1 MMTKFNLSLLTIA
14 VAMALAGFSTVRPL
28 GETNIREEATVS
40 EAINKSFAKVPA
52 PAQPPV
58 TVALYGFKDMT
69 GQRKPSNTLSLF
81 STAVTQGAEAYLIKS
96 LQEVGNRQW
105 FTVVERVG
113 LDNLLKERQMIKQTR
128 EIYDG
133 ANAKMLPPLQMA
145 GVILEGGI
153 IDYNS
158 NTLTGGT
165 GARIFGIG
173 AQTAYTQDV
182 VVISLRLVS
191 VQTGE
196 VLTTVTVEKNLLS
209 TADGATA
216 LKFFNQAT
224 QAFEFDS
231 SQTFNEPGNYALRSA
246 IETGVIELIRKGE
259 TQGLWKYK
267 EKSNELVQPQAPKA
281 PATSPAPTAP
291 APQSDVGQSAGG
303 NKAESKALEIKQE
316 PKPEVKE
323 EKVDAK
329 PVSQVVPTDSK
340 PGESLQAQ
348 AAARDIT
355 VGSKITLTAPVKLRA
370 SPGVDNLVTSI
381 LPTGTKLTIVDK
393 SKGGNWL
400 AVAEEGQPAWGW
412 VPKKAFENN
421 YKG

>member
-1 MMTKFNLSLLTIA
+1 MKAIKLSLITLA
-14 VAMALAGFSTVRPL
+14 VVSMIGCSTVRPL
-28 GETNIREEATVS
+28 GNTKNNEEATVS
-40 EAINKSFAKVPA
+40 NTINKSFANVPA
-52 PAQPPV
+52 PAGPAV
-58 TVALYGFKDMT
+58 TVAVYGFKDLT
-69 GQRKPSNTLSLF
+69 GQRKPSSTLSLF
-81 STAVTQGAEAYLIKS
+81 STAVTQGAEAYLMKS

-128 EIYDG
+128 EIYEG
-133 ANAKMLPPLQMA
+133 TNAKPLPPLQMA

-246 IETGVIELIRKGE
+246 IETAVIELINKGE
-259 TQGLWKYK
+259 RNGLWKFK
-267 EKSNELVQPQAPKA
+267 EKSNELVQTQTPSKDTAQA
-281 PATSPAPTAP
+281 TPAPSQPNSRKDIGTEKTPISGAVDGTGITI
-291 APQSDVGQSAGG
+291 QSG
-303 NKAESKALEIKQE
+303 N
-316 PKPEVKE
+316 
-323 EKVDAK
+323 
-329 PVSQVVPTDSK
+329 
-340 PGESLQAQ
+340 
-348 AAARDIT
+348 
-355 VGSKITLTAPVKLRA
+355 
-370 SPGVDNLVTSI
+370 
-381 LPTGTKLTIVDK
+381 
-393 SKGGNWL
+393 
-400 AVAEEGQPAWGW
+400 
-412 VPKKAFENN
+412 
-421 YKG
+421 

>member
-1 MMTKFNLSLLTIA
+1 
-14 VAMALAGFSTVRPL
+14 MALSGCSTIRPW
-28 GETNIREEATVS
+28 GSTQIKEEAKVTDT
-40 EAINKSFAKVPA
+40 INKSFTNVPS
-52 PAQPPV
+52 PAGPAV
-58 TVALYGFKDMT
+58 TVAVYGFKDLT
-69 GQRKPSNTLSLF
+69 GQRKPSTTLSLF
-81 STAVTQGAEAYLIKS
+81 STAVTQGAEAYLMKS

-128 EIYDG
+128 EIYEG
-133 ANAKMLPPLQMA
+133 ANAKPLPPLQMA

-165 GARIFGIG
+165 GARWLGIG
-173 AQTAYTQDV
+173 TSTAYTQDV

-246 IETGVIELIRKGE
+246 IETAVIELIKKGE
-259 TQGLWKYK
+259 RGGLWQFK
-267 EKSNELVQPQAPKA
+267 ETSNELVQKEAPREGAPKVA
-281 PATSPAPTAP
+281 PATS
-291 APQSDVGQSAGG
+291 QSDIGKR
-303 NKAESKALEIKQE
+303 NE
-316 PKPEVKE
+316 
-323 EKVDAK
+323 
-329 PVSQVVPTDSK
+329 
-340 PGESLQAQ
+340 
-348 AAARDIT
+348 
-355 VGSKITLTAPVKLRA
+355 GSKETGGQT
-370 SPGVDNLVTSI
+370 G
-381 LPTGTKLTIVDK
+381 LPF
-393 SKGGNWL
+393 WR
-400 AVAEEGQPAWGW
+400 
-412 VPKKAFENN
+412 
-421 YKG
+421 

>member
-1 MMTKFNLSLLTIA
+1 MKLLKLSLITIA
-14 VAMALAGFSTVRPL
+14 VATMVGCSTVRPL
-28 GETNIREEATVS
+28 GDTKINEEATVS
-40 EAINKSFAKVPA
+40 NTINKSFANVPA
-52 PAQPPV
+52 PAGPAV
-58 TVALYGFKDMT
+58 TVAVYGFKDLT
-69 GQRKPSNTLSLF
+69 GQRKPSTTLSLF
-81 STAVTQGAEAYLIKS
+81 STAVTQGAEAYLMKS

-128 EIYDG
+128 EIYEG

-246 IETGVIELIRKGE
+246 IETAVIELINKGE
-259 TQGLWKYK
+259 RNGLWKFK
-267 EKSNELVQPQAPKA
+267 EKSDELVQTQAPAKDA
-281 PATSPAPTAP
+281 AQATPAPSQP
-291 APQSDVGQSAGG
+291 DSRKDNG
-303 NKAESKALEIKQE
+303 AEKT
-316 PKPEVKE
+316 
-323 EKVDAK
+323 
-329 PVSQVVPTDSK
+329 PVSGAVS
-340 PGESLQAQ
+340 S
-348 AAARDIT
+348 
-355 VGSKITLTAPVKLRA
+355 
-370 SPGVDNLVTSI
+370 N
-381 LPTGTKLTIVDK
+381 
-393 SKGGNWL
+393 GNPIRS
-400 AVAEEGQPAWGW
+400 G
-412 VPKKAFENN
+412 N
-421 YKG
+421 

>member
-1 MMTKFNLSLLTIA
+1 MKAIKLSLITLAI
-14 VAMALAGFSTVRPL
+14 VALAGCSTVRPW
-28 GETNIREEATVS
+28 GSTKIKEEATVS
-40 EAINKSFAKVPA
+40 ETINKSFSAVPA
-52 PAQPPV
+52 PAGPAV
-58 TVALYGFKDMT
+58 TVAVYGFKDLT
-69 GQRKPSNTLSLF
+69 GQRKPSSTLSLF
-81 STAVTQGAEAYLIKS
+81 STAVTQGAEAYLMKS

-128 EIYDG
+128 EIYEG
-133 ANAKMLPPLQMA
+133 ASAKPLPPLQMA

-165 GARIFGIG
+165 GARWLGIG
-173 AQTAYTQDV
+173 TSTAYTQDV

-246 IETGVIELIRKGE
+246 IETAVIELIKKGE
-259 TQGLWKYK
+259 RGGLWQFK
-267 EKSNELVQPQAPKA
+267 EKSNELVQAQTKTKDAAKTASSPQ
-281 PATSPAPTAP
+281 
-291 APQSDVGQSAGG
+291 QSDSGKSV
-303 NKAESKALEIKQE
+303 E
-316 PKPEVKE
+316 
-323 EKVDAK
+323 
-329 PVSQVVPTDSK
+329 
-340 PGESLQAQ
+340 
-348 AAARDIT
+348 
-355 VGSKITLTAPVKLRA
+355 GSKEK
-370 SPGVDNLVTSI
+370 SI
-381 LPTGTKLTIVDK
+381 WTRIQFWK
-393 SKGGNWL
+393 
-400 AVAEEGQPAWGW
+400 
-412 VPKKAFENN
+412 
-421 YKG
+421 

>member
-1 MMTKFNLSLLTIA
+1 MKAIKLSLITLA
-14 VAMALAGFSTVRPL
+14 VVALAGCSTVRPF
-28 GETNIREEATVS
+28 GSTQIKEEAKVS
-40 EAINKSFAKVPA
+40 ETINKSFSNIPSPA
-52 PAQPPV
+52 GPAI
-58 TVALYGFKDMT
+58 TVAVYGFKDLT
-69 GQRKPSNTLSLF
+69 GQRKPSSTLSLF

-133 ANAKMLPPLQMA
+133 PNAKMLPPLQMA

-165 GARIFGIG
+165 GARWLGIG

-224 QAFEFDS
+224 RAFEFDS

-246 IETGVIELIRKGE
+246 IETAVIELINKGE
-259 TQGLWKYK
+259 RQNLWKFK
-267 EKSNELVQPQAPKA
+267 EKPNELVQKETPREGAAK
-281 PATSPAPTAP
+281 TASTP
-291 APQSDVGQSAGG
+291 LQSNIG
-303 NKAESKALEIKQE
+303 K
-316 PKPEVKE
+316 
-323 EKVDAK
+323 
-329 PVSQVVPTDSK
+329 
-340 PGESLQAQ
+340 
-348 AAARDIT
+348 RDE
-355 VGSKITLTAPVKLRA
+355 GSK
-370 SPGVDNLVTSI
+370 GTSSWNATDGSGNRI
-381 LPTGTKLTIVDK
+381 QSTK
-393 SKGGNWL
+393 
-400 AVAEEGQPAWGW
+400 
-412 VPKKAFENN
+412 
-421 YKG
+421 

>member
-1 MMTKFNLSLLTIA
+1 MKKFKLSIITL
-14 VAMALAGFSTVRPL
+14 AMISLAGCSTIRPL
-28 GETNIREEATVS
+28 GSMDIKEEATVS
-40 EAINKSFAKVPA
+40 EVINKSFNNVPA
-52 PAQPPV
+52 PSGPPV
-58 TVALYGFKDMT
+58 TVAVYGFKDLT
-69 GQRKPSNTLSLF
+69 GQRKPSQTLSLF

-128 EIYDG
+128 EIYEG

-165 GARIFGIG
+165 GARFLGIG
-173 AQTAYTQDV
+173 PYTRYMQDL

-209 TADGATA
+209 TDDGITA

-224 QAFEFDS
+224 KAFEFDS

-246 IETGVIELIRKGE
+246 IETAVIELIRKGE
-259 TQGLWKYK
+259 RQNLWKFK
-267 EKSNELVQPQAPKA
+267 EK
-281 PATSPAPTAP
+281 
-291 APQSDVGQSAGG
+291 
-303 NKAESKALEIKQE
+303 
-316 PKPEVKE
+316 
-323 EKVDAK
+323 
-329 PVSQVVPTDSK
+329 
-340 PGESLQAQ
+340 
-348 AAARDIT
+348 
-355 VGSKITLTAPVKLRA
+355 
-370 SPGVDNLVTSI
+370 
-381 LPTGTKLTIVDK
+381 
-393 SKGGNWL
+393 
-400 AVAEEGQPAWGW
+400 
-412 VPKKAFENN
+412 
-421 YKG
+421 

>member
-1 MMTKFNLSLLTIA
+1 MKAIKLSLITLA
-14 VAMALAGFSTVRPL
+14 VVALAGCSTVRPF
-28 GETNIREEATVS
+28 GSTQIKEEAKVS
-40 EAINKSFAKVPA
+40 ETINKSFSNIPA
-52 PAQPPV
+52 PAGPAV
-58 TVALYGFKDMT
+58 TVAVYGFKDLT
-69 GQRKPSNTLSLF
+69 GQRKPSSTLSLF
-81 STAVTQGAEAYLIKS
+81 STAVTQGAEAYLMKS

-165 GARIFGIG
+165 GARWLGIG

-224 QAFEFDS
+224 RAFEFDS

-246 IETGVIELIRKGE
+246 IETAVIELINKGE
-259 TQGLWKYK
+259 RQNLWKFK
-267 EKSNELVQPQAPKA
+267 EKPNELVQKETPREGAAKA
-281 PATSPAPTAP
+281 SSASL
-291 APQSDVGQSAGG
+291 QSNSREAVGT
-303 NKAESKALEIKQE
+303 
-316 PKPEVKE
+316 
-323 EKVDAK
+323 
-329 PVSQVVPTDSK
+329 SQVVTNAVDGSGK
-340 PGESLQAQ
+340 PINS
-348 AAARDIT
+348 
-355 VGSKITLTAPVKLRA
+355 
-370 SPGVDNLVTSI
+370 
-381 LPTGTKLTIVDK
+381 TK
-393 SKGGNWL
+393 
-400 AVAEEGQPAWGW
+400 
-412 VPKKAFENN
+412 
-421 YKG
+421 

>member
-1 MMTKFNLSLLTIA
+1 M
-14 VAMALAGFSTVRPL
+14 
-28 GETNIREEATVS
+28 
-40 EAINKSFAKVPA
+40 
-52 PAQPPV
+52 
-58 TVALYGFKDMT
+58 
-69 GQRKPSNTLSLF
+69 
-81 STAVTQGAEAYLIKS
+81 KS

-128 EIYDG
+128 EIYEG
-133 ANAKMLPPLQMA
+133 ANAKPLPPLQMA

-246 IETGVIELIRKGE
+246 IETAVIELINKGE
-259 TQGLWKYK
+259 RTGLWKFK
-267 EKSNELVQPQAPKA
+267 EKSNELVQQKTPREG
-281 PATSPAPTAP
+281 TTES
-291 APQSDVGQSAGG
+291 SSA
-303 NKAESKALEIKQE
+303 SS
-316 PKPEVKE
+316 
-323 EKVDAK
+323 AK
-329 PVSQVVPTDSK
+329 PSDSK
-340 PGESLQAQ
+340 
-348 AAARDIT
+348 
-355 VGSKITLTAPVKLRA
+355 
-370 SPGVDNLVTSI
+370 
-381 LPTGTKLTIVDK
+381 
-393 SKGGNWL
+393 GNG
-400 AVAEEGQPAWGW
+400 AVE
-412 VPKKAFENN
+412 K
-421 YKG
+421 